1 MAKFTKGTPKP
12 ANSGRKRGVGNKRA
26 KAHPDALA
34 HLAKVMRGKMPNI
47 TEELRVRAA
56 SVLAQYQNPKPTAP
70 RVETFITPID
80 YRKPQTVEAAREMVL
95 TLGER
100 LTKREISVEAHDALV
115 GGIKVFL
122 ADRAAEQQRELD
134 RLKEDLGMNVGRP

>member
-1 MAKFTKGTPKP
+1 MTFVRGNPKP
-12 ANSGRKRGVGNKRA
+12 PNSGRKKGTGNKRA
-26 KAHPDALA
+26 RAHPDALE
-34 HLAKVMRGKMPNI
+34 HLAKVVDGKMANV

-70 RVETFITPID
+70 RVETFITPIN
-80 YRKPQTVEAAREMVL
+80 YTAPKTVEAARAMVL

-100 LTKREISVEAHDALV
+100 LSKREISVEAHDALV
-115 GGIKVFL
+115 GGIKVYL
-122 ADRAAEQQRELD
+122 TDKAAEQQRELD